1 MSYDTVFQAK
11 VWPIIIAELS
21 EHIAPVFSGRLSHK
35 VPASLSQFPVGVYQ
49 SQDGGGQNDDTI
61 GYNGWVGDITFR
73 SIDTTLSGAWNKSL
87 EVSNALLTISNPS
100 YDISVQIVRPIEFP
114 VEKLTQ
120 GSIYTAG
127 IVASFGIYPK
137 T

>member
-1 MSYDTVFQAK
+1 MSYDSVFQAR

-21 EHIAPVFSGRLSHK
+21 EHVASVFNGRLSHK

-49 SQDGGGQNDDTI
+49 SQDGGGQNNDTI
-61 GYNGWVGDITFR
+61 GMNGWVGQITFR
-73 SIDTTLSGAWNKSL
+73 SIDTTISGAWNKAL
-87 EVSNALLTISNPS
+87 DVAEALLTIDNAS
-100 YDISVQIVRPIEFP
+100 YDISVDVSRPIEFP

-127 IVASFGIYPK
+127 IVATLGIYPK